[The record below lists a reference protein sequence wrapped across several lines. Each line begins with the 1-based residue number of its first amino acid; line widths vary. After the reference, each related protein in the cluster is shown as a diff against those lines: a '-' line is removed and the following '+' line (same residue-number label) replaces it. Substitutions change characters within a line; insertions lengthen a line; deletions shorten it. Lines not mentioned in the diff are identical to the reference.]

1 MPTLGQ
7 RLNNPLNVRFSP
19 MNNWKGQTGEE
30 RGFCK
35 FVHVDYG
42 YRAALIL
49 LRNYVRKGYNDLKL
63 IVSRWAPPSENDTL
77 AYIRFLKSHG
87 VSDVIRDI
95 SDIILLCKYMAAYES
110 DTSVD
115 TDYLVD
121 IAVGFDIT
129 L

>member
-19 MNNWKGQTGEE
+19 MNNWKGQVGEE

-42 YRAALIL
+42 YRAALVL
-49 LRNYVRKGYNDLKL
+49 LRNYVRKGYKDLKL

-77 AYIRFLKSHG
+77 AYIRFLKQHG
-87 VSDVIRDI
+87 VPDVIRDTT
-95 SDIILLCKYMAAYES
+95 DLILLCKWMSAFES
-110 DTSVD
+110 DSSVD
-115 TDYLVD
+115 SDYLVD
-121 IAVGFDIT
+121 IAVGFEIT